1 MLDADERWERGWG
14 RFPERGN
21 SFEGMLQCGGGL
33 CEGDVVIRCHQG
45 ALGGEQ
51 GGASG
56 VGACDSPRA
65 AEAEEELARQRVG
78 AGCKGSGEDFP
89 SEAYQQSRGTQEG
102 SMEQYGG
109 P

>member
-1 MLDADERWERGWG
+1 MPDADERWECGWG

-21 SFEGMLQCGGGL
+21 SFEVMLQCRGGR
-33 CEGDVVIRCHQG
+33 CEGDVVIRCHQD

-65 AEAEEELARQRVG
+65 AEAEEELARQ
-78 AGCKGSGEDFP
+78 
-89 SEAYQQSRGTQEG
+89 
-102 SMEQYGG
+102 
-109 P
+109 

>member
-1 MLDADERWERGWG
+1 MR
-14 RFPERGN
+14 
-21 SFEGMLQCGGGL
+21 GGGL

-89 SEAYQQSRGTQEG
+89 SEAYQQSRGTQDG
-102 SMEQYGG
+102 SMEQSGG